1 MTDSVCTVVPAQPNL
16 LRRAQAVAEQLSLPC
31 VKSLPR
37 TEGLL
42 ALVVDYDQGWLQL
55 CGTNAPGPVMVDFSD
70 TAMLYRRKGGQN
82 ELLGRAVGVKA
93 NRHPQVFDAT
103 AGLGRDAFVLA
114 DLGCT
119 VTLSERSPV
128 LAWLLESAVSAALI
142 SQHQQV
148 RDAAERMRV
157 THGDSCDT
165 HFMDDPTSNT
175 ATNLSGADAAE
186 GDHPRVIYLDPMFP
200 EKKSAAAKK
209 DLALLQRL
217 HADID
222 DTGEQLLSW
231 ALAQPVSRI
240 VIKRPIKAPVL
251 GQHKPSHSIAG
262 KAVRF
267 DVIVR

>member
-1 MTDSVCTVVPAQPNL
+1 MTDSVCTVVPAQLSL
-16 LRRAQAVAEQLSLPC
+16 LRRAQAVAAQLSLPC
-31 VKSLPR
+31 MKSLPS

-42 ALVVDYDQGWLQL
+42 ALVIDHDCGWLQL

-70 TAMLYRRKGGQN
+70 PAMLYRRKGGQN

-93 NRHPQVFDAT
+93 HRQPQVFDAT

-148 RDAAERMRV
+148 REAATRMRV
-157 THGDSCDT
+157 TQGDSCEI
-165 HFMDDPTSNT
+165 MM
-175 ATNLSGADAAE
+175 ADAEPHGSAKR
-186 GDHPRVIYLDPMFP
+186 DTASDSVHPQVIYLDPMFP

-240 VIKRPIKAPVL
+240 VVKRPVKAPFL
-251 GQHKPSHSIAG
+251 GQVKPSHSIAG

>member
-1 MTDSVCTVVPAQPNL
+1 MIQSVCSVVPAQPNV
-16 LRRAQAVAEQLSLPC
+16 LRRAQAVAAQLSLPC
-31 VKSLPR
+31 VKSLPS

-42 ALVVDYDQGWLQL
+42 ALVIDHDQGWLQL
-55 CGTNAPGPVMVDFSD
+55 CGANAPGPVMVDFSD
-70 TAMLYRRKGGQN
+70 PAMLFRRKGGQN

-93 NRHPQVFDAT
+93 NRHPLIFDAT

-119 VTLSERSPV
+119 VTLSERSGV

-148 RDAAERMRV
+148 REAATRMRV
-157 THGDSCDT
+157 IHGDSCDIDFT
-165 HFMDDPTSNT
+165 RDQPNDQAVGLT
-175 ATNLSGADAAE
+175 AAAVAQA
-186 GDHPRVIYLDPMFP
+186 DHPRVIYLDPMFP

-217 HADID
+217 HGDVD

-231 ALAQPVSRI
+231 ALTQPVSRI
-240 VIKRPIKAPVL
+240 VIKRPIKAPFL
-251 GQHKPSHSIAG
+251 ARHKPSHSITG

>member
-1 MTDSVCTVVPAQPNL
+1 VTVPACTVVPAQPNL
-16 LRRAQAVAEQLSLPC
+16 LRRAQAVAVQLSLPC
-31 VKSLPR
+31 VKALPS

-42 ALVVDYDQGWLQL
+42 ALVVDHDQGWLQL
-55 CGTNAPGPVMVDFSD
+55 CGANAPGPVMVDFSD
-70 TAMLYRRKGGQN
+70 PAMLYRRKGGQN

-128 LAWLLESAVSAALI
+128 LAWLLDSAVSTALI

-148 RDAAERMRV
+148 RDAAARMRV
-157 THGDSCDT
+157 VHGDSCDIQ
-165 HFMDDPTSNT
+165 FMDGQGNGHAMGPTAS
-175 ATNLSGADAAE
+175 DAAQA
-186 GDHPRVIYLDPMFP
+186 DHPRVIYLDPMFP

-217 HADID
+217 HSDVD

-240 VIKRPIKAPVL
+240 VIKRPIKAPFL